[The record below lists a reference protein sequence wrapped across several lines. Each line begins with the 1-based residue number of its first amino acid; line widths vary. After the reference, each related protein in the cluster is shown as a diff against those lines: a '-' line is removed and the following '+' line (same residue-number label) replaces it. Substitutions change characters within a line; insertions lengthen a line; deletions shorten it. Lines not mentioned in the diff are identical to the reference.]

1 MERSNHSNYSN
12 HSNRAERPNRNSAH
26 INKGGNIR
34 TKMISVVYTAV
45 CEGIEG
51 IPVQVETDIG
61 PGLPQ
66 INIVGLASTTV
77 MESRE
82 RIKSGLLN
90 SGFEY
95 PRRRVTVN
103 LIPAGIRK
111 NGSHLDLA
119 IAMGILGAM
128 GYADADALREIGFIG
143 EISLQGDV
151 CRVEGVLP
159 MILGM
164 EKAGI
169 RRVVLPAENLA
180 EAELAREGGSAGPE
194 LLAVRNLQ
202 ECLDAVQGK
211 KIPSQGERVR
221 PAIRETE
228 YADFSDISGQEN
240 AKRAAVIV
248 VAGHHGLLMM
258 GSPGCGKTMIARRI
272 PSILPPL
279 TRQQMVE
286 TTMIY
291 SIAGKLEKGQE
302 IISAP
307 PFRHPHH
314 SIGKAGLLGGG
325 SYPVPGEITMAH
337 NGVLFLDEVGEF
349 KRENIEALRIPLE
362 EGEITH
368 FRHGRAY
375 RFPSDFR
382 LVMATNPCP
391 CGYLGDPEREC
402 RCSPGEIENYRKR
415 LSGPM
420 LERMDMLIQM
430 EKVHYDELNRK
441 PDENLSSKEMR
452 KMVMQAIDFA
462 AARGQGKP
470 NGLLEDREV
479 QQLEIS
485 AEGRE
490 ILQNAYTNLKLSPR
504 TWMKVQKV
512 ARTIADAEQSECI
525 EGEHILEA
533 LSYRTAPEDI
543 Y

>member
-1 MERSNHSNYSN
+1 
-12 HSNRAERPNRNSAH
+12 
-26 INKGGNIR
+26 
-34 TKMISVVYTAV
+34 MISVVYTAV

-128 GYADADALREIGFIG
+128 GYADAEALREIGFIG

-180 EAELAREGGSAGPE
+180 EAELAREGESAGPE

-211 KIPSQGERVR
+211 KIPSQGEGVR
-221 PAIRETE
+221 PAIRDTE

-240 AKRAAVIV
+240 AKRAAVIA

-258 GSPGCGKTMIARRI
+258 GSPGCGKTMAVLSLAALLSKGESLPFEEAARDPI
-272 PSILPPL
+272 NILY
-279 TRQQMVE
+279 Q
-286 TTMIY
+286 
-291 SIAGKLEKGQE
+291 EKGQE

-307 PFRHPHH
+307 PFRRPHH

-391 CGYLGDPEREC
+391 CGYLGDSEREC

-441 PDENLSSKEMR
+441 PDENLSSEEMR

-462 AARGQGKP
+462 EARGQEKP

-485 AEGRE
+485 AEGRK

-504 TWMKVQKV
+504 TWIKVQKV

>member
-1 MERSNHSNYSN
+1 
-12 HSNRAERPNRNSAH
+12 
-26 INKGGNIR
+26 
-34 TKMISVVYTAV
+34 MISVVYTAV

-211 KIPSQGERVR
+211 KIPSQGERIR
-221 PAIRETE
+221 PVIREME

-240 AKRAAVIV
+240 AKRAAVIA

-286 TTMIY
+286 TTIIY

-302 IISAP
+302 IISMP
-307 PFRHPHH
+307 PFRRPHH

-452 KMVMQAIDFA
+452 KMVMQAINFA
-462 AARGQGKP
+462 EARGQGKP

-485 AEGRE
+485 AEGRK

-504 TWMKVQKV
+504 TWIKVQKV
-512 ARTIADAEQSECI
+512 ARTIADVEQSKCI
-525 EGEHILEA
+525 CGEHILEA

>member
-1 MERSNHSNYSN
+1 
-12 HSNRAERPNRNSAH
+12 
-26 INKGGNIR
+26 
-34 TKMISVVYTAV
+34 MISVVHTAV

-180 EAELAREGGSAGPE
+180 EAELALEGGSAGPE
-194 LLAVRNLQ
+194 LWAVRNLQ

-211 KIPSQGERVR
+211 KIPSQGERIR
-221 PAIRETE
+221 PVIRETE

-240 AKRAAVIV
+240 AKRAAVIA

-286 TTMIY
+286 TTIIY

-302 IISAP
+302 IISMP
-307 PFRHPHH
+307 PFRCPHH

-462 AARGQGKP
+462 AARGQEKP

-485 AEGRE
+485 AEGRK

-504 TWMKVQKV
+504 TWIKVQKV

>member
-1 MERSNHSNYSN
+1 
-12 HSNRAERPNRNSAH
+12 
-26 INKGGNIR
+26 
-34 TKMISVVYTAV
+34 MISVVYTAV

-180 EAELAREGGSAGPE
+180 EAELALEGGSAGPE
-194 LLAVRNLQ
+194 LWAVRNLQ

-211 KIPSQGERVR
+211 KIPSQGERIR
-221 PAIRETE
+221 PVIREME

-240 AKRAAVIV
+240 AKRAAVIA

-286 TTMIY
+286 TTIIY
-291 SIAGKLEKGQE
+291 SIAGKLEKRQE
-302 IISAP
+302 IISMP
-307 PFRHPHH
+307 PFRCPHH

-391 CGYLGDPEREC
+391 CGYLGDPVREC

-504 TWMKVQKV
+504 TWIKVQKV
-512 ARTIADAEQSECI
+512 ARTIADVEQSKCI
-525 EGEHILEA
+525 CGEHILEA

>member
-1 MERSNHSNYSN
+1 
-12 HSNRAERPNRNSAH
+12 
-26 INKGGNIR
+26 
-34 TKMISVVYTAV
+34 
-45 CEGIEG
+45 
-51 IPVQVETDIG
+51 
-61 PGLPQ
+61 
-66 INIVGLASTTV
+66 
-77 MESRE
+77 
-82 RIKSGLLN
+82 
-90 SGFEY
+90 
-95 PRRRVTVN
+95 
-103 LIPAGIRK
+103 
-111 NGSHLDLA
+111 
-119 IAMGILGAM
+119 
-128 GYADADALREIGFIG
+128 
-143 EISLQGDV
+143 
-151 CRVEGVLP
+151 
-159 MILGM
+159 
-164 EKAGI
+164 
-169 RRVVLPAENLA
+169 
-180 EAELAREGGSAGPE
+180 
-194 LLAVRNLQ
+194 
-202 ECLDAVQGK
+202 
-211 KIPSQGERVR
+211 
-221 PAIRETE
+221 
-228 YADFSDISGQEN
+228 
-240 AKRAAVIV
+240 
-248 VAGHHGLLMM
+248 
-258 GSPGCGKTMIARRI
+258 
-272 PSILPPL
+272 
-279 TRQQMVE
+279 
-286 TTMIY
+286 
-291 SIAGKLEKGQE
+291 
-302 IISAP
+302 
-307 PFRHPHH
+307 
-314 SIGKAGLLGGG
+314 
-325 SYPVPGEITMAH
+325 MAH

-462 AARGQGKP
+462 AARGQEKP

-504 TWMKVQKV
+504 TWIKVQKV

>member
-1 MERSNHSNYSN
+1 
-12 HSNRAERPNRNSAH
+12 
-26 INKGGNIR
+26 
-34 TKMISVVYTAV
+34 MISVVYTAV

-66 INIVGLASTTV
+66 VNIVGLASTTV

-128 GYADADALREIGFIG
+128 GYADADALRKIGFIG

-211 KIPSQGERVR
+211 KIPSQGECVR
-221 PAIRETE
+221 PAIREME

-240 AKRAAVIV
+240 AKRAAVIA

-302 IISAP
+302 IISVP
-307 PFRHPHH
+307 PFRRPHH

-349 KRENIEALRIPLE
+349 KGRTSRPCAFLLKRGKSPIFAMGERTGFPAIFGWSWQRIPVPAGTWEIRSESADARRGRLRITE
-362 EGEITH
+362 SGS
-368 FRHGRAY
+368 A
-375 RFPSDFR
+375 
-382 LVMATNPCP
+382 APC
-391 CGYLGDPEREC
+391 
-402 RCSPGEIENYRKR
+402 
-415 LSGPM
+415 
-420 LERMDMLIQM
+420 
-430 EKVHYDELNRK
+430 
-441 PDENLSSKEMR
+441 
-452 KMVMQAIDFA
+452 
-462 AARGQGKP
+462 
-470 NGLLEDREV
+470 
-479 QQLEIS
+479 
-485 AEGRE
+485 
-490 ILQNAYTNLKLSPR
+490 
-504 TWMKVQKV
+504 
-512 ARTIADAEQSECI
+512 
-525 EGEHILEA
+525 
-533 LSYRTAPEDI
+533 
-543 Y
+543 

>member
-1 MERSNHSNYSN
+1 
-12 HSNRAERPNRNSAH
+12 
-26 INKGGNIR
+26 
-34 TKMISVVYTAV
+34 MISVAHTAV

-66 INIVGLASTTV
+66 VNIVGLASTTV

-128 GYADADALREIGFIG
+128 GYADADALRQIGFVG

-180 EAELAREGGSAGPE
+180 EAELARDGGAGPE
-194 LLAVRNLQ
+194 LWAVRNLQ

-221 PAIRETE
+221 SAIREAE

-240 AKRAAVIV
+240 AKRAAVIA

-291 SIAGKLEKGQE
+291 SIAGKLEKGRE

-307 PFRHPHH
+307 PFRHPHIP
-314 SIGKAGLLGGG
+314 SARPDCWAAEVTRCREKLPWPTTECFSWTKWANSNGKTSRPCAFLLRKGRSPISAMEERTDSPVIFGW
-325 SYPVPGEITMAH
+325 SWRRIPVPAGIWEIRSGSA
-337 NGVLFLDEVGEF
+337 GARRG
-349 KRENIEALRIPLE
+349 RLRIT
-362 EGEITH
+362 GKNS
-368 FRHGRAY
+368 A
-375 RFPSDFR
+375 
-382 LVMATNPCP
+382 APCW
-391 CGYLGDPEREC
+391 
-402 RCSPGEIENYRKR
+402 N
-415 LSGPM
+415 
-420 LERMDMLIQM
+420 
-430 EKVHYDELNRK
+430 
-441 PDENLSSKEMR
+441 
-452 KMVMQAIDFA
+452 
-462 AARGQGKP
+462 AR
-470 NGLLEDREV
+470 
-479 QQLEIS
+479 I
-485 AEGRE
+485 
-490 ILQNAYTNLKLSPR
+490 
-504 TWMKVQKV
+504 
-512 ARTIADAEQSECI
+512 C
-525 EGEHILEA
+525 
-533 LSYRTAPEDI
+533 
-543 Y
+543 

>member
-1 MERSNHSNYSN
+1 MQQRSKSLKSCGAPDLQQRSKSLKSRGAPESQQRSYQQRREYKN
-12 HSNRAERPNRNSAH
+12 
-26 INKGGNIR
+26 
-34 TKMISVVYTAV
+34 KMISVVYTAV

-180 EAELAREGGSAGPE
+180 EAELARESGSAGPE

-240 AKRAAVIV
+240 AKRAAVIA

-286 TTMIY
+286 TTIIY

-302 IISAP
+302 IISMP
-307 PFRHPHH
+307 PFRRPHH

-337 NGVLFLDEVGEF
+337 NGSLITAQFAGEQGRTVYAVPGNINSQFSIGTNLLIRDGAVPLVVVKDVLLDMGLELPEESE
-349 KRENIEALRIPLE
+349 KKIAL
-362 EGEITH
+362 G
-368 FRHGRAY
+368 
-375 RFPSDFR
+375 
-382 LVMATNPCP
+382 
-391 CGYLGDPEREC
+391 GDET
-402 RCSPGEIENYRKR
+402 
-415 LSGPM
+415 
-420 LERMDMLIQM
+420 
-430 EKVHYDELNRK
+430 
-441 PDENLSSKEMR
+441 
-452 KMVMQAIDFA
+452 AI
-462 AARGQGKP
+462 
-470 NGLLEDREV
+470 
-479 QQLEIS
+479 LEIVKRNNGIHVNEIAHIMNKNIGKIS
-485 AEGRE
+485 AIITVLE
-490 ILQNAYTNLKLSPR
+490 IKGIVISHGGKIHLAN
-504 TWMKVQKV
+504 
-512 ARTIADAEQSECI
+512 
-525 EGEHILEA
+525 
-533 LSYRTAPEDI
+533 
-543 Y
+543 